1 MEIALIIVL
10 ILLIT
15 LFFIKKQKAPK
26 VINNSKNF
34 KELVRNTFPKYRII
48 EKNQM
53 IMICEYNHRN
63 EPEELVFIRI
73 DASQKKKMHYSGR
86 MLIADYPYMPSA
98 REMKS
103 DFARHLK

>member
-10 ILLIT
+10 ILLIA
-15 LFFIKKQKAPK
+15 LFFIRNQKAPK

-73 DASQKKKMHYSGR
+73 DASQKKNLRYSGR
-86 MLIADYPYMPSA
+86 MLIIDYPYMPSA

-103 DFARHLK
+103 DFAHHLK

>member
-10 ILLIT
+10 LLLIA
-15 LFFIKKQKAPK
+15 LFFIRKQKAPK

-34 KELVRNTFPKYRII
+34 K
-48 EKNQM
+48 
-53 IMICEYNHRN
+53 
-63 EPEELVFIRI
+63 ELVFIRI

-103 DFARHLK
+103 DFGRH